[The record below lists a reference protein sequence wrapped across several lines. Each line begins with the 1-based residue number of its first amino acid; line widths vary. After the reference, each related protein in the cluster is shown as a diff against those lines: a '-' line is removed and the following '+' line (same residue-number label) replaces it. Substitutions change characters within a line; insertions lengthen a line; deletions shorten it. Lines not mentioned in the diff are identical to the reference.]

1 MPKVNAITLRYGHV
15 IEYEGKLWVVVK
27 AEINQPGKGAAV
39 MQIEMRDIRA
49 GTKTNV
55 RFRTQETLERVRLEQ
70 ADCTFLYADGD
81 DYHFMNTETF
91 EQMTVKAETIGEQ
104 SRFLQENMAV
114 EVESFEGE
122 VLGVTLPDQA
132 TFTIVEADP
141 VVKGQTAS
149 SSYKPAILDNG
160 VRVMVPPHIESGT
173 RIVIKTEDGSY
184 VERAKD

>member
-1 MPKVNAITLRYGHV
+1 MKVNAITLRYGHV
-15 IEYEGKLWVVVK
+15 IEYGGKLWVVSK

-39 MQIEMRDIRA
+39 MQIEMRDIRSD
-49 GTKTNV
+49 TKTNV

-70 ADCTFLYADGD
+70 IDATYLYAEGD
-81 DYHFMNTETF
+81 DYNFMNIETF
-91 EQMTVKAETIGEQ
+91 EQVAVPGTILGDQ
-104 SRFLQENMAV
+104 AKFLQDGMKV
-114 EVESFEGE
+114 EIESYEGE
-122 VLGVTLPDQA
+122 ALNVSLPDQV

-160 VRVMVPPHIESGT
+160 ARIMVPPFIESGT
-173 RIVIKTEDGSY
+173 RVVIKTEDGSY

>member
-1 MPKVNAITLRYGHV
+1 MKVNAITLRYGHV
-15 IEYEGKLWVVVK
+15 LEYEGKLWVVVK

-39 MQIEMRDIRA
+39 MQIEMRDIRS

-70 ADCTFLYADGD
+70 SECTFLYPEGD
-81 DYHFMNTETF
+81 DYHFMNIETF
-91 EQMTVKAETIGEQ
+91 EQMTVKGDVIGEQ
-104 SRFLQENMAV
+104 AKFLQDGMKV
-114 EVESFEGE
+114 EIESFEGE
-122 VLGVTLPDQA
+122 ALNVSLPDQV

-160 VRVMVPPHIESGT
+160 ARVMVPPFIESGT
-173 RIVIKTEDGSY
+173 RVVIKTEDGSY